1 MNLDAIKQLVEIA
14 QGITTITAIVVGG
27 FWSYKIFIQKRQRYP
42 RVKIE
47 HHIICRS
54 ISSENRRTL
63 LSLDVIISNSG
74 DVLLS
79 LQSGEIFI
87 KQLLPLP
94 DKILKPYNQGENL
107 DGEQITGWKM
117 IAFRAEKW
125 ESNKKKEPRMKRI
138 MKALGISYPSGI
150 EIEPGE
156 IEQLHYDF
164 FISNNVRS
172 ILVYSYFR
180 NIQKSHRVGWSLTT
194 THDI

>member
-1 MNLDAIKQLVEIA
+1 M
-14 QGITTITAIVVGG
+14 
-27 FWSYKIFIQKRQRYP
+27 P
-42 RVKIE
+42 
-47 HHIICRS
+47 
-54 ISSENRRTL
+54 
-63 LSLDVIISNSG
+63 LS
-74 DVLLS
+74 
-79 LQSGEIFI
+79 
-87 KQLLPLP
+87 
-94 DKILKPYNQGENL
+94 DKILNPYNQEQNL

-117 IAFRAEKW
+117 MAFWVEKW
-125 ESNKKKEPRMKRI
+125 ESNKQKEARIKKRM

-164 FISNNVRS
+164 FVASNIKA

>member
-1 MNLDAIKQLVEIA
+1 MNLDVIEQIVGIA

-27 FWSYKIFIQKRQRYP
+27 FWSYKVFVQKRQRYP
-42 RVKIE
+42 RAKIE

-54 ISSENRRTL
+54 ILSESKRAL

-94 DKILKPYNQGENL
+94 DKILNPYNQEQNL

>member
-63 LSLDVIISNSG
+63 LSLDVVISNSG